1 MKIDDYSNMYFCI
14 DINECSGF
22 DGCSHICENLP
33 GTYRCLCPEGYII
46 GADERECEGVHV

>member
-22 DGCSHICENLP
+22 NGCSHICENLP